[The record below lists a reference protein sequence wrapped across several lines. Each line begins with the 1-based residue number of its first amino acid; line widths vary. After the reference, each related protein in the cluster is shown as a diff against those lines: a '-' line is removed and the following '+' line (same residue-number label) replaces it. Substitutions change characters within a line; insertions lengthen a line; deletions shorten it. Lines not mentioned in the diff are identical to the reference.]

1 MVWISKPLKQN
12 DIKTRMAINEFEQKF
27 CVIEHK
33 TKANKYRQLI
43 ANNVGEKN
51 DHNLR
56 KFYLRYKKY
65 CFLKTKLN
73 KLLKNY
79 TNQCDIL
86 QSIPPNKNKTK
97 CM

>member
-1 MVWISKPLKQN
+1 
-12 DIKTRMAINEFEQKF
+12 MAINAFEQKF

-51 DHNLR
+51 DHSLR
-56 KFYLRYKKY
+56 EFYLCYKKY
-65 CFLKTKLN
+65 CFLKSKLN
-73 KLLKNY
+73 KLLKDY